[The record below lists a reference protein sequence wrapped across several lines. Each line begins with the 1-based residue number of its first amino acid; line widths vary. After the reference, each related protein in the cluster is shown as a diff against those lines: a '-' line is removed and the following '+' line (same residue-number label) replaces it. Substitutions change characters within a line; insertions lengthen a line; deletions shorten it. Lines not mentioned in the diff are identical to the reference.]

1 MKTLIQIII
10 QIILINKIKN
20 GEIKLAEAKND
31 QINFKSSLG
40 KIKKGNNKKRSKE
53 QKNAL
58 YNIDML
64 YKARNEAI
72 KFYDDYSLMVSEAKN
87 KAKNKTSGKG
97 LKILTPKQLLQRLL
111 IALAQVKA
119 SNNSENLLNEIR

>member
-1 MKTLIQIII
+1 M
-10 QIILINKIKN
+10 KN
-20 GEIKLAEAKND
+20 GEIELAEAKHD
-31 QINFKSSLG
+31 QVNFKSSLG

-64 YKARNEAI
+64 YKATNEAM
-72 KFYDDYSLMVSEAKN
+72 KFFDDYSLMVSEAKN
-87 KAKNKTSGKG
+87 KVKNKKSGKG
-97 LKILTPKQLLQRLL
+97 LKILTRKQLLQRLP

-119 SNNSENLLNEIR
+119 DNNSENLLNQIRQIVFSLYQSKEIT